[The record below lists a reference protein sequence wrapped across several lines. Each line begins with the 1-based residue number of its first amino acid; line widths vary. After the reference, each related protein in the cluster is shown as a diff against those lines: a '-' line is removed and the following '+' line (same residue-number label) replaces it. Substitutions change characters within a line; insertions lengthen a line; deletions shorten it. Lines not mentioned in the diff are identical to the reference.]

1 MFLMQIS
8 WQQVQLF
15 FKLDLL
21 KSYLAEKTRLKFS
34 FNSTDLALLILALFC
49 SCIVAIHFNMQW
61 SVAKSLKV
69 IGVGF
74 AIIGIKLFS
83 EYLIGHMIGFSRTAK
98 LIVFSKLMSL
108 IYTSIIFFLIY
119 TFIVLNVEIS
129 EILLFILIGTLALLN
144 LIIIGIQVNKN
155 RSDIS
160 SHWFYFI
167 LYICSLE
174 IAPIIIGL
182 NWYRL

>member
-1 MFLMQIS
+1 MFIMQVS
-8 WQQVQLF
+8 SQQVQLF

-21 KSYLAEKTRLKFS
+21 KSYLAEKSRLKFS
-34 FNSTDLALLILALFC
+34 FNSIDLALLILALFC
-49 SCIVAIHFNMQW
+49 SCMVVLHFNRHW
-61 SVAKSLKV
+61 SVSESLQV
-69 IGVGF
+69 IGIGL
-74 AIIGIKLFS
+74 AIIGIKLLIEF
-83 EYLIGHMIGFSRTAK
+83 LIGRLIGFGRTAK

-108 IYTSIIFFLIY
+108 IYTSIIFFFIY
-119 TFIVLNVEIS
+119 TLIVLNIEVTEV
-129 EILLFILIGTLALLN
+129 LLFILIGVLALLN

-155 RSDIS
+155 RNNIS